1 MKEQI
6 IAERTYR
13 FVNTCPVLS
22 ELPPLSKPR
31 SFSIF
36 DDEEYLKSTI
46 LVKDSEY
53 LQKSAQETQPQAQHN
68 TDENRSPKEDITSGG
83 NAKLQS
89 ENLSVPVA

>member
-1 MKEQI
+1 MKEKG

-22 ELPPLSKPR
+22 SLPALSSPR

-46 LVKDSEY
+46 LIKDDEY
-53 LQKSAQETQPQAQHN
+53 A
-68 TDENRSPKEDITSGG
+68 
-83 NAKLQS
+83 
-89 ENLSVPVA
+89 